1 MRVSGGS
8 SFAVMLKQ
16 LRTAHGMTQEELA
29 ERSGASVRSISD
41 LERGISRLPRKDT
54 VQLLADALQL
64 SPDESAQ
71 LFALARA
78 PKASLPSSLSSPD
91 GGLPLVGREQE
102 VDDIDRRLRDPR
114 ARFLSLTGVAGV
126 GKTRLALEC
135 AEAAQITFTGGVKIV
150 DFSSIQA
157 AQYVVPTIAQ
167 VLGVREQPGRL
178 LLESVV
184 RSINDLGDRRLLLV
198 FDNCEHILEAR
209 GSIAELVERCPHL
222 SVLATSREPFG
233 LPAEESILVSPL
245 ATPLDTQMLALDEH
259 LMDYPAVILFIEYA
273 QMLQGELALTPV
285 LIRTIARICTHLDG
299 IPLAIELAAARVPSL
314 PPRAIL
320 AQLTGSSR
328 KKFFDMMRQATLRTP
343 VRQRT
348 LRDALAWSY
357 QLLDAREQIV
367 FRRASV
373 FAGGWTLEAMEALG
387 DPHRLLN
394 VDVQSV
400 LTSLVNKSL
409 LQEEV
414 QADGSVRYSMHF
426 VMRAFGKELLAERKE
441 ENSVHRQLGD
451 YYTTL
456 VEDLEQRLTG
466 SEQAESL
473 NRLVQEYENIRLVLQ
488 WAREQQAIVTGLRI
502 SASMWW
508 FWENRGYL
516 TEGRE
521 WLEGMLALWQQHPE
535 AADDETAARAYYG
548 AAILAVTQGD
558 VERGTRFGEACL
570 KYMRSTSK
578 RARVLLMLGNLAK
591 RRGDAADALQLY
603 SEGLSVLRELED
615 RKGIVVALNN
625 LSTLYIERGDFQLA
639 LPLLEESIS
648 LKRELGDRRG
658 LAVSLMNQGE
668 VRKAQ
673 GEYAQAMAVTED
685 GLAIFQSL
693 GDSQGE
699 ALAYNNVGEIAEA
712 AGSDTQALEA
722 YVQSLAIYRRIEDRP
737 GTAMTLRHLGEV
749 YTRQGDEG
757 QGALYLQEAALL
769 SKDFDGSGGE

>member
-1 MRVSGGS
+1 MPVTSQN
-8 SFAVMLKQ
+8 FAVMLKQ

-41 LERGISRLPRKDT
+41 LERGISRFPRKDT

-78 PKASLPSSLSSPD
+78 SKSLPSSLDSPE
-91 GGLPLVGREQE
+91 GGLPLVGRERE
-102 VDDIDRRLRDPR
+102 VADIDWRLKNPR
-114 ARFLSLTGVAGV
+114 VRLLSLTGVAGV

-135 AEAAQITFTGGVKIV
+135 AESVSTTFIGGVKIV

-167 VLGVREQPGRL
+167 VLGVREQPGRPL
-178 LLESVV
+178 LDEVV
-184 RSINDLGDRRLLLV
+184 RSIGDLGDRRLLLV
-198 FDNCEHILEAR
+198 LDNCEHILEAR

-222 SVLATSREPFG
+222 SILATSREPFG
-233 LPAEESILVSPL
+233 LPAEESIVVSPL

-259 LMDYPAVILFIEYA
+259 LLDYPAVILFIEYA

-314 PPRAIL
+314 PPRTIL

-328 KKFFDMMRQATLRTP
+328 KKFFDMMRQATLRPP

-367 FRRASV
+367 FRRASA

-409 LQEEV
+409 LQEEA
-414 QADGSVRYSMHF
+414 QADGSLRYSMHF
-426 VMRAFGKELLAERKE
+426 VMRTFGKELLAERKE
-441 ENSVHRQLGD
+441 ENAVHRQLGD

-502 SASMWW
+502 SASLWW

-558 VERGTRFGEACL
+558 VERGALFGEACL
-570 KYMRSTSK
+570 KYMRTTSK

-591 RRGDAADALQLY
+591 RRGDGEEALRLY
-603 SEGLSVLRELED
+603 LEGLSVLRELED
-615 RKGIVVALNN
+615 PKGIVVALNN
-625 LSTLYIERGDFQLA
+625 LSTLYIERGDFQQA

-648 LKRELGDRRG
+648 LKRELGDQRG

-673 GEYAQAMAVTED
+673 GQYAQAMALTED

-712 AGSDTQALEA
+712 GGDDSRAVEA
-722 YVQSLAIYRRIEDRP
+722 YTQSLAVYRRIEDRP
-737 GTAMTLRHLGEV
+737 GTAMTLKHLGEL

-757 QGALYLQEAALL
+757 QGSLYLQEAAALDKEL
-769 SKDFDGSGGE
+769 GA

>member
-1 MRVSGGS
+1 MPVSSGS

-29 ERSGASVRSISD
+29 DRSGASVRSISD
-41 LERGISRLPRKDT
+41 LERGISRFPRKDT

-64 SPDESAQ
+64 SSDESAQ

-78 PKASLPSSLSSPD
+78 PKSLSSSLTSPD
-91 GGLPLVGREQE
+91 GGLPLVGREHE
-102 VDDIDRRLRDPR
+102 VDDIDRRLKDPQV
-114 ARFLSLTGVAGV
+114 RFLSLTGVAGV

-135 AEAAQITFTGGVKIV
+135 AELAQATFTGGVKIV
-150 DFSSIQA
+150 DFSSIHA

-167 VLGVREQPGRL
+167 VLGVREPPGRPL
-178 LLESVV
+178 LDEVV
-184 RSINDLGDRRLLLV
+184 RSIGDRGDQRFLLV
-198 FDNCEHILEAR
+198 LDNCEHILEAR
-209 GSIAELVERCPHL
+209 GAVVELVERCPHL
-222 SVLATSREPFG
+222 SILATSREPFG
-233 LPAEESILVSPL
+233 LPVEESIVVSPL

-259 LMDYPAVILFIEYA
+259 LRDYPAVILFIEYA

-314 PPRAIL
+314 PPRTIL

-343 VRQRT
+343 VRQQT

-373 FAGGWTLEAMEALG
+373 FAGGWTLEAMEALA

-400 LTSLVNKSL
+400 LSSLVNKSL
-409 LQEEV
+409 LQEED
-414 QADGSVRYSMHF
+414 QPDGSLRYSMHF
-426 VMRAFGKELLAERKE
+426 VMRAYGKELLAERKE
-441 ENSVHRQLGD
+441 ENAVYRQLGD

-456 VEDLEQRLTG
+456 VEDLEQQLTG
-466 SEQAESL
+466 AEQAESL

-502 SASMWW
+502 SASLWW

-558 VERGTRFGEACL
+558 VERGSRFGEACL
-570 KYMRSTSK
+570 KYMRTTSK

-591 RRGDAADALQLY
+591 RRGDGEEALRLY
-603 SEGLSVLRELED
+603 LEGLSALRELID
-615 RKGIVVALNN
+615 PKGIVVALNN

-658 LAVSLMNQGE
+658 MAVSLMNLGE

-673 GEYAQAMAVTED
+673 GHYAQAMALTED
-685 GLAIFQSL
+685 GLAIFHSL

-712 AGSDTQALEA
+712 GGNDGRALEA
-722 YVQSLAIYRRIEDRP
+722 YTQSLAVYRRIEDRP
-737 GTAMTLRHLGEV
+737 GTAMTLKHLGEL
-749 YTRQGDEG
+749 YIRQGDEG
-757 QGALYLQEAALL
+757 QSARYLQEAAALEQELL
-769 SKDFDGSGGE
+769 GKG

>member
-1 MRVSGGS
+1 MPVTTQ

-16 LRTAHGMTQEELA
+16 LRAAHGMTQEELA
-29 ERSGASVRSISD
+29 ERSGTSVRSISD
-41 LERGISRLPRKDT
+41 LERGISRFPRKDT
-54 VQLLADALQL
+54 VQLLADALHL
-64 SPDESAQ
+64 SSDEASQ

-78 PKASLPSSLSSPD
+78 SKSLPSTLTSPD
-91 GGLPLVGREQE
+91 GGLPLVGREREMSDLDQRLKDPE
-102 VDDIDRRLRDPR
+102 V
-114 ARFLSLTGVAGV
+114 RFLSLTGVAGV
-126 GKTRLALEC
+126 GKTRLALEYAES
-135 AEAAQITFTGGVKIV
+135 AEATFAGGVKVI

-157 AQYVVPTIAQ
+157 AQYVLPTIAQ
-167 VLGVREQPGRL
+167 ALGVREQLGRSL
-178 LLESVV
+178 SDEVV
-184 RSINDLGDRRLLLV
+184 RSIGDQHLLLV
-198 FDNCEHILEAR
+198 LDNCEHILESR
-209 GSIAELVERCPHL
+209 GAIGELVEHCPRL
-222 SVLATSREPFG
+222 SILATSREPFG
-233 LPAEESILVSPL
+233 LAAEESIVVSPL

-259 LMDYPAVILFIEYA
+259 LMEYPAVILFIEYA

-314 PPRAIL
+314 PPRTIL

-328 KKFFDMMRQATLRTP
+328 KKFFDMMRQATLRPP

-373 FAGGWTLEAMEALG
+373 FAGGWTLEAIEALG

-414 QADGSVRYSMHF
+414 QSDGSVRYSMHF
-426 VMRAFGKELLAERKE
+426 VMRAFGKELLSERRE
-441 ENSVHRQLGD
+441 ENAVYRQLGD

-466 SEQAESL
+466 FKQAESL
-473 NRLVQEYENIRLVLQ
+473 DLLVREYENIRLVLQ

-502 SASMWW
+502 SASLWW

-521 WLEGMLALWQQHPE
+521 WLEGMLALWQQNPE

-558 VERGTRFGEACL
+558 VDRGARFAQACL
-570 KYMRSTSK
+570 EYMRTASK
-578 RARVLLMLGNLAK
+578 RARVLLMLGNLVK
-591 RRGDAADALQLY
+591 RRGDAEEALRLY
-603 SEGLSVLRELED
+603 SEGLSVLRELD
-615 RKGIVVALNN
+615 DPKGIVVALNN
-625 LSTLYIERGDFQLA
+625 LSTLYIERGDFPQA

-648 LKRELGDRRG
+648 LKKELGDRRG
-658 LAVSLMNQGE
+658 LAVSLMNKGE
-668 VRKAQ
+668 VHKAQ
-673 GEYAQAMAVTED
+673 GQYAQAMTLTED

-712 AGSDTQALEA
+712 GGNDSRALEA
-722 YVQSLAIYRRIEDRP
+722 YTQSLATYRRIEDRP
-737 GTAMTLRHLGEV
+737 GTAMTLKHLGELF
-749 YTRQGDEG
+749 TRQGNEG
-757 QGALYLQEAALL
+757 QGGLYLQEAASLYQEL
-769 SKDFDGSGGE
+769 GSDA